1 MNIINLMND
10 HARPMVERD
19 KELTMYAIAGV
30 TGHTGSVAADA
41 LLAQGKQVRVIVRDA
56 ARGAAWAARGAEVA
70 VASLDDVPAL
80 TAALTGVAGAFV
92 LLPPQASIASPTPL
106 DTNRKLAAA
115 IAAAVRAAR
124 LPHAVLLSSV
134 GAQHEAGTGP
144 IQALHRAEHELT
156 ATGAAVTAVRAASF
170 QENWGAALGA
180 LGQGVLPTF
189 IPAGFRYP
197 QVATRDIGR
206 TAAAALVEGGKP
218 GLQVVELSGP
228 RDYTAHDVAAALAA
242 LTGKPVAAQDAP
254 LDAVVPTFTGFGI
267 SRAVAELYREMYAGI
282 ASGHIGWQ
290 GGAARSVRGTVD
302 IADTLGTLLA
312 ASARR

>member
-1 MNIINLMND
+1 MHINNLVNGDEGRMVND
-10 HARPMVERD
+10 TRSSP
-19 KELTMYAIAGV
+19 MYAIAGV
-30 TGHTGSVAADA
+30 TGHTGSAAADA
-41 LLAQGKQVRVIVRDA
+41 LLAQGKPVRVIVRDPA
-56 ARGAAWAARGAEVA
+56 KGAAWAARGAEVA

-106 DTNRKLAAA
+106 DSNARLAAA

-144 IQALHRAEHELT
+144 IQALHRAERTLA
-156 ATGAAVTAVRAASF
+156 ATGAAVTAVRAAYF
-170 QENWGAALGA
+170 QENWGAALGSLA
-180 LGQGVLPTF
+180 QGVLPTF

-218 GLQVVELSGP
+218 GLQVIELSGP

-254 LDAVVPTFTGFGI
+254 LDAVVPTFTGF
-267 SRAVAELYREMYAGI
+267 
-282 ASGHIGWQ
+282 
-290 GGAARSVRGTVD
+290 
-302 IADTLGTLLA
+302 
-312 ASARR
+312 